1 VVETEKGKKSETII
15 ASCKGCGVCSA
26 SCPQTAITI
35 HHFSD
40 EQLTAQINAL
50 MAEKKDAA

>member
-1 VVETEKGKKSETII
+1 VVETEKGKKSETIT

-50 MAEKKDAA
+50 MGEKKDAA